1 MRFLVA
7 LLCFYASTSLTFG
20 SVLFYGGDWWSQN
33 NGNLHGFVANDSDRI
48 WEDFNIGPGGARIES
63 AFGDHVYGPTA
74 TLPFEARIDIRR
86 GCAPGNPGEVLLS
99 GQLACSL
106 NPTGRTLNDRVEYR
120 VRVSGLSLTVPEGR
134 YWLNVW
140 PGTFSGSLSVTSG
153 TNAVGSPIMNGNAFH
168 QSLFWTNNQ
177 FLPMTAL
184 DSNFSYGV
192 EGTPLP
198 EPAGILLFAAMIPL
212 LRRGK
217 TSR

>member
-7 LLCFYASTSLTFG
+7 LLCFFALALNSSG

-48 WEDFNIGPGGARIES
+48 WDDFDIGAGGARIE
-63 AFGDHVYGPTA
+63 AVFGDHVYGPTA
-74 TLPFEARIDIRR
+74 TLPFEARVDIRR
-86 GCAPGNPGEVLLS
+86 DCAPGNPGEVLFS

-120 VRVSGLSLTVPEGR
+120 VRASGLSVVLPGGR

-140 PGTFSGSLSVTSG
+140 PGTFSGSLSVTTGS
-153 TNAVGSPIMNGNAFH
+153 NAVGSPIMNGNAFH

-177 FLPMTAL
+177 FLPMTTL

-192 EGTPLP
+192 EGTPVP
-198 EPAGILLFAAMIPL
+198 EPAGILLLAGLIPL
-212 LRRGK
+212 LRRRQESK
-217 TSR
+217 